1 MTTAVVLGMVAL
13 VLLGPAGLLIDA
25 GKWQLRAPRAAI
37 VLWQATGLAG
47 ALALMGAGLAVTTA
61 SYHLSLAQALVR
73 MADDARRGR
82 PLTGL
87 GVYGALGL
95 ELATDIGIVLAVG
108 LVLTSK
114 RLFVARSRHRR
125 LLDLV
130 STSTD
135 RAPDAL
141 VLDDPRS
148 TAYCVPGFRPRLVVS
163 AGAVEALSDDE
174 LSAVMNHER
183 AHANGRHDI
192 ALFPFLS
199 LACLLEWV
207 PYVRRSRHSVAML
220 LEMAADDFASRRCG
234 RQVLASALVTM
245 AGSGGVPFGM
255 FAVSTTGVSIR
266 LHRLVGNSPQLGR
279 HCRRRHCGVCRG
291 CVSTVCIS
299 CLRWRVLSAFRLTPR
314 LPSPLTKWP
323 KPDATCQIPRFRR
336 GQMSARSII
345 MTSGSKG
352 DSTNP

>member
-73 MADDARRGR
+73 MAGDARQGR

-114 RLFVARSRHRR
+114 RLLVARSRHRR

-174 LSAVMNHER
+174 LSAVMNHEH
-183 AHANGRHDI
+183 AHANGHHDI

-245 AGSGGVPFGM
+245 SGSGGVPFGM

-266 LHRLVGNSPQLGR
+266 LHRLVGNRPNSAAIAAAAITVSAAV
-279 HCRRRHCGVCRG
+279 VCLPFA
-291 CVSTVCIS
+291 S
-299 CLRWRVLSAFRLTPR
+299 LAFVGG
-314 LPSPLTKWP
+314 
-323 KPDATCQIPRFRR
+323 F
-336 GQMSARSII
+336 
-345 MTSGSKG
+345 
-352 DSTNP
+352 